1 MSSNS
6 KVKRDIRVSI
16 AIKNSYI
23 RFITQI
29 LNRMYLQ
36 KLLYKVLLFSLIII
50 GAISCVKDVD
60 LDQTDEISLQPK
72 MQVDLLIFDVDE
84 VDFIDPETTALRTVI
99 KDTVRLEFLDDSY
112 IQDDLDK
119 VEFSFKYSNTF
130 PQDFNTTIYLLSEND
145 RTQRK
150 IDLTVKGGSSTSP
163 EITEIIDFVDTAEI
177 DMIKRSIKMVVE
189 VAVVPY
195 TEPFVGELKFQS
207 KGLFYFVF

>member
-189 VAVVPY
+189 VAVVPN

>member
-1 MSSNS
+1 MFSNS
-6 KVKRDIRVSI
+6 KVKRDLRVSI

-72 MQVDLLIFDVDE
+72 VQVDLLIFDVNE

-112 IQDDLDK
+112 IQDDLNK
-119 VEFSFKYSNTF
+119 VEFSFKYTNTF

-150 IDLTVKGGSSTSP
+150 IDLIVKGGSSTSP

-189 VAVVPY
+189 VAVVPN

>member
-1 MSSNS
+1 
-6 KVKRDIRVSI
+6 
-16 AIKNSYI
+16 
-23 RFITQI
+23 
-29 LNRMYLQ
+29 MYLQ

-189 VAVVPY
+189 VAVVPN

>member
-1 MSSNS
+1 MFSNS
-6 KVKRDIRVSI
+6 KVKRDLRVSI

-72 MQVDLLIFDVDE
+72 VQVDLLIFDVDE

-112 IQDDLDK
+112 IQDDLNK
-119 VEFSFKYSNTF
+119 VEFSFKYTNTF

-150 IDLTVKGGSSTSP
+150 IDLIVKGGSSTSP

-189 VAVVPY
+189 VAVVPN

>member
-1 MSSNS
+1 MFSNS
-6 KVKRDIRVSI
+6 KVKRDLRVSI

-189 VAVVPY
+189 VAVVPN

>member
-1 MSSNS
+1 MFSSS
-6 KVKRDIRVSI
+6 KVKRDLRVFI

-72 MQVDLLIFDVDE
+72 VQVDLLIFDVDE

-112 IQDDLDK
+112 IQDDLNK
-119 VEFSFKYSNTF
+119 VEFSFKYTNTF

-150 IDLTVKGGSSTSP
+150 IDLIVKGGSSTSP

-189 VAVVPY
+189 VAVVPNK
-195 TEPFVGELKFQS
+195 EPFVGELKFQS